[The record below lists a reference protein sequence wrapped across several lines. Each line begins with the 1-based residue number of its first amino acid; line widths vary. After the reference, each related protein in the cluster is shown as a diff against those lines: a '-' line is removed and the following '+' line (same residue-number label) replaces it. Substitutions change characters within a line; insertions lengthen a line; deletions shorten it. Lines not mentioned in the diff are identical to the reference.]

1 MMLTY
6 ECFICG
12 SFLSDIL
19 SPAFQLVVNVKEME
33 ASQPRSGSLSGF
45 APSVPYNCSIS
56 ASTAADNGLPA
67 SAVITTTEICEPA
80 YQSQLRT
87 NLWLAMH

>member
-33 ASQPRSGSLSGF
+33 ASQPQSGSLSGF
-45 APSVPYNCSIS
+45 PIVYR
-56 ASTAADNGLPA
+56 TTVVFQLPLLL
-67 SAVITTTEICEPA
+67 IMDFPLL
-80 YQSQLRT
+80 QLLQPQRYVNQLI
-87 NLWLAMH
+87 NLN

>member
-45 APSVPYNCSIS
+45 LIVYR
-56 ASTAADNGLPA
+56 TTVVFQLPLLL
-67 SAVITTTEICEPA
+67 IMDFPLL
-80 YQSQLRT
+80 QLLQPQRYVNQLI
-87 NLWLAMH
+87 NLN

>member
-12 SFLSDIL
+12 SSLSDIL

-33 ASQPRSGSLSGF
+33 VSQPRSGSLSGF
-45 APSVPYNCSIS
+45 PLVYH
-56 ASTAADNGLPA
+56 TTVVFQLPLL
-67 SAVITTTEICEPA
+67 VIMDFLLL
-80 YQSQLRT
+80 QLLQPQRYVNQLI
-87 NLWLAMH
+87 NLN